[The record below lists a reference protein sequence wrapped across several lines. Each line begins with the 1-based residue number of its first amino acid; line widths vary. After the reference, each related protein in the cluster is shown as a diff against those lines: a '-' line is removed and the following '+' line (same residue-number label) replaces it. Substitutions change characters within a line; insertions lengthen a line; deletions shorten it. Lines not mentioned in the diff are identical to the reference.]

1 MFFPACAISFFQVV
15 QVVIRGESVRGGETG
30 GAVDATSKRVDCPLG
45 DWHRFFN
52 LSALLFLTLPI
63 PVIIFKR
70 FQNIILGLLRRDI
83 LGQIGF

>member
-1 MFFPACAISFFQVV
+1 M
-15 QVVIRGESVRGGETG
+15 RGGETG